1 MFSWFWGVE
10 KIKYDR
16 KAILGEGGSG
26 TVFKGEFR
34 GRKVAVK
41 RVILRHVE
49 GREEKA
55 LLKLDHPNIVKLFHC
70 EKDEDFLYYA
80 MELCDASLDQ
90 LFLQSNDHRKYKGP
104 RPRDIEAF
112 QQLASGLEHIHSKKL
127 IHRNIKPNNILIS
140 ATSARRHIE
149 VTLKWAGFGLAK
161 SVNEKGLHSWS
172 GVRGTRTWYAPE
184 VLEKL
189 IKEKKAEQEEF
200 WGTVQ
205 SDVFVLGLVFGF
217 LFLKG

>member
-1 MFSWFWGVE
+1 MFSWFRVGK

-16 KAILGEGGSG
+16 KAIIGEGGFG
-26 TVFKGEFR
+26 TVYEGEFG

-41 RVILRHVE
+41 RVELHLVNN
-49 GREEKA
+49 REEA
-55 LLKLDHPNIVKLFHC
+55 MLKLDHPNIVKLFHC
-70 EKDEDFLYYA
+70 ESDDDFMYYA

-90 LFLQSNDHRKYKGP
+90 LFLKSNNPRKYKGP
-104 RPRDIEAF
+104 MPRHIEAF

-189 IKEKKAEQEEF
+189 MEGKKAEQEEF

-205 SDVFVLGLVFGF
+205 SDVFDLGLVFGF
-217 LFLKG
+217 IFLNG